1 MRPWQGELGKSAHKF
16 FQTLLNVSFSLTESA
31 LYPCCITAINL
42 SHSVLL
48 YAESCKS
55 LKQSTEPVAGH
66 RTFTVILTLTIF
78 FFHCN
83 NLYLVQPVLSS

>member
-1 MRPWQGELGKSAHKF
+1 MLYEAPQGELGKSAHKF
-16 FQTLLNVSFSLTESA
+16 IQTLLNVSFSLTESA
-31 LYPCCITAINL
+31 LYPFCITAINL

-48 YAESCKS
+48 YAESCES

-66 RTFTVILTLTIF
+66 RAFTVILTL
-78 FFHCN
+78 N